1 MAKGEV
7 EVGLCL
13 WKYFLQ
19 MNFCVKREMS
29 GESLKS
35 NDKSKH
41 AMFLLRVL
49 IFNKRHF
56 IISTYQKGTH
66 F

>member
-1 MAKGEV
+1 MAKREI

-13 WKYFLQ
+13 WKCFLQ
-19 MNFCVKREMS
+19 MNFCVKREMP
-29 GESLKS
+29 GEKS